1 MRIVVPAWLGRAIP
15 LLAAAAL
22 LHPAL
27 TSAQSRTEQ
36 LLSDRPA
43 PRHGCSIAPT
53 PGRLPA
59 LSQLVGDSATFATA
73 VAEYARQHPLRDG
86 GMFALYSVAF
96 TAEGT
101 VERVKELDYLLPQG
115 GADEFTSLVRAS
127 LRPQAAGKSW
137 SVRMR
142 IEPGAATVFRVG
154 RSEVCEAESLTRFTV
169 EAPSLEGGRR
179 PTPLRL
185 RVLVDARGNVTD
197 VQLLRG
203 SGSDELD
210 RWVLDAL
217 RQNSFS
223 FGLVDGVAVP
233 MAVDVTVPFRSR
245 G

>member
-1 MRIVVPAWLGRAIP
+1 MRFVAPPRLRRAIP
-15 LLAAAAL
+15 LLAAASL
-22 LHPAL
+22 LLPAAAH
-27 TSAQSRTEQ
+27 AQSRAEQ

-43 PRHGCSIAPT
+43 PRRGCSIST
-53 PGRLPA
+53 VPGHLPA
-59 LSQLVGDSATFATA
+59 LSQLVGDSATFAAA

-96 TAEGT
+96 TPEGA

-115 GADEFTSLVRAS
+115 GADEFTSLLRAS
-127 LRPQAAGKSW
+127 LRPQPAGKAW
-137 SVRMR
+137 SVRLR

-154 RSEVCEAESLTRFTV
+154 RSETCEAESLTRFTV

-185 RVLVDARGNVTD
+185 RVQVDARGNVTD

-217 RQNSFS
+217 RGNPFS

>member
-1 MRIVVPAWLGRAIP
+1 MNHPTPRRLGRAIAV
-15 LLAAAAL
+15 LAAAAL
-22 LHPAL
+22 LHPAHAA
-27 TSAQSRTEQ
+27 AQSRAEK
-36 LLSDRPA
+36 LLSDRPP
-43 PRHGCSIAPT
+43 PRHDCTIATT
-53 PGRLPA
+53 PGRLPT

-86 GMFALYSVAF
+86 GMFALYSIAF
-96 TAEGT
+96 TPEGT
-101 VERVKELDYLLPQG
+101 VERVKDLDYLLPQG
-115 GADEFTSLVRAS
+115 GADQFASLVRAS

-137 SVRMR
+137 SVRLR

-154 RSEVCEAESLTRFTV
+154 RSEVCEPQAMTRFTV
-169 EAPSLEGGRR
+169 EAPSLAGGRR

-185 RVLVDARGNVTD
+185 RVFVDARGNVTD
-197 VQLLRG
+197 VNLLRG

-217 RQNSFS
+217 RENPFS

-233 MAVDVTVPFRSR
+233 MTVDVTVPFRSR

>member
-1 MRIVVPAWLGRAIP
+1 MTNPAFTRLSRVFP
-15 LLAAAAL
+15 LLVAAAL
-22 LHPAL
+22 LHPAHAA
-27 TSAQSRTEQ
+27 AQSRAEK
-36 LLSDRPA
+36 LLSDRPP
-43 PRHGCSIAPT
+43 PRHDCTIATT
-53 PGRLPA
+53 PGRLPT

-101 VERVKELDYLLPQG
+101 VERVKEFDYLLPQG

-127 LRPQAAGKSW
+127 LRPQAADKSW
-137 SVRMR
+137 SVRLR
-142 IEPGAATVFRVG
+142 IEPGAAIVFRIA
-154 RSEVCEAESLTRFTV
+154 RSEICEPESLTRFSV
-169 EAPSLEGGRR
+169 EAPSLVGGRR

-185 RVLVDARGNVTD
+185 RVFVDARGNVTD

-217 RQNSFS
+217 HQNPFS

-233 MAVDVTVPFRSR
+233 MTVDVTVPFRSR